1 MNSSDAAFKGLESS
15 LHNLILKATG
25 QMRLPTAVKQLTELS
40 YLDLS
45 QNKFAEI
52 LPDDFQNLR
61 QLTVL
66 ILERNLISSVHPR
79 AFAGLNG
86 TLSSLSLLNNKIE
99 EFPTEA
105 IKPLQQLRVS
115 IT

>member
-1 MNSSDAAFKGLESS
+1 M
-15 LHNLILKATG
+15 
-25 QMRLPTAVKQLTELS
+25 KQLTEVS
-40 YLDLS
+40 FLDLA

-61 QLTVL
+61 QLTAL
-66 ILERNLISSVHPR
+66 TLERNQVSSVHPR

-105 IKPLQQLRVS
+105 IRPLQQLRVS
-115 IT
+115 MK